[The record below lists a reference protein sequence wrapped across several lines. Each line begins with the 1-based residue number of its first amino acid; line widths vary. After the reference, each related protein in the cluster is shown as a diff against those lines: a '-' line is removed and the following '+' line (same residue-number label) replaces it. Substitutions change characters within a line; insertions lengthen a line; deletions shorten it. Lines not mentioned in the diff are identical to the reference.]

1 MTRTPSSRSP
11 QKHDGGSPAAT
22 QTAASEAP
30 RLITEPADGV
40 PLLTDTPGGLAACA
54 EALSGGTG
62 PVAVDAERAS
72 GIRYGQRAFLVQL
85 KRTGSGIWLIDPEA
99 FDDLSPL
106 VAALKGVEWI
116 LHASTQDL
124 PCLSELGL
132 WPDRLFDTELAARLA
147 GLPRVG
153 LAAVLEQMLGVTL
166 AKEHSAADWS
176 TRPLPESWLTYAALD
191 VELLVEL
198 REALLALLESQG
210 KREWA
215 EQEFEHIRTTPVP
228 GPREDP
234 WRRTSG
240 AHALKSRT
248 QLAVLRE
255 LWQARD
261 DLARHRDIAPGR
273 LLPDSAIVAAAKA
286 QPRTVPQLRATQGFH
301 GRAAGREAA
310 RWVAA
315 IKAGRD
321 RAADGDAPEV
331 HRRGRGDGPPQPR
344 LWKDRSPEADARLRT
359 AKPWVARHA
368 AEIGMPTENLLTPDT
383 LRRIC
388 WNPPAVVTPESVAEA
403 LAELGA
409 RPWQVEQTA
418 AILTVSFLNPMPV

>member
-1 MTRTPSSRSP
+1 MTRTASGRRPSS
-11 QKHDGGSPAAT
+11 HDDGAV
-22 QTAASEAP
+22 TAAETAAPDQP

-40 PLLTDTPGGLAACA
+40 PMVTDTPGGLTACA
-54 EALSGGTG
+54 QALAAGTG

-85 KRTGSGIWLIDPEA
+85 KRAGSGIWLIDPEA
-99 FDDLSPL
+99 FEDLTEL
-106 VAALKGVEWI
+106 VPALEGVEWI

-166 AKEHSAADWS
+166 AKEHSASDWS

-198 REALLALLESQG
+198 RAALLELLESQG

-215 EQEFEHIRTTPVP
+215 EQEFEHVRTSPVP

-240 AHALKSRT
+240 AHALKDRT
-248 QLAVLRE
+248 QLSVLRE
-255 LWQARD
+255 LWHARD
-261 DLARHRDIAPGR
+261 DLARHRDVAPGR
-273 LLPDSAIVAAAKA
+273 LIPDSAIVAAAKA
-286 QPRTVPQLRATQGFH
+286 QPRTVLQLRSTQGFH
-301 GRAAGREAA
+301 GRAAGREAP

-315 IKAGRD
+315 VKAGRA
-321 RAADGDAPEV
+321 RAADGDAPSV

-344 LWKDRSPEADARLRT
+344 LWKDRDPAADARLRT
-359 AKPWVARHA
+359 AKPWIARHA
-368 AEIGMPTENLLTPDT
+368 DQLGMPTENLLTPDT

-388 WNPPAVVTPESVAEA
+388 WSPPAVVTPESVAEA
-403 LAELGA
+403 LAGLGA
-409 RPWQVEQTA
+409 RPWQVEQAT
-418 AILTVSFLNPMPV
+418 AILTVSFLNPLPA

>member
-1 MTRTPSSRSP
+1 MSRT
-11 QKHDGGSPAAT
+11 DGHRRRVSDVDDVT
-22 QTAASEAP
+22 DAP
-30 RLITEPADGV
+30 RLITAPADGV
-40 PLLTDTPGGLAACA
+40 PMVTDTPAGLSACAAALAA
-54 EALSGGTG
+54 GTG

-85 KRTGSGIWLIDPEA
+85 KRAGAGVWLVDPEA
-99 FDDLSPL
+99 FEDLS
-106 VAALKGVEWI
+106 ALAPALQGVEWI
-116 LHASTQDL
+116 LHAATQDL
-124 PCLSELGL
+124 PCLWELGL

-176 TRPLPESWLTYAALD
+176 TRPLPQSWLTYAALD
-191 VELLVEL
+191 VELLAEL
-198 REALLALLESQG
+198 REALLAELEEQG
-210 KREWA
+210 KLQWA
-215 EQEFEHIRTTPVP
+215 EQEFEHLRTTPVP

-240 AHALKSRT
+240 AHALKDRT

-261 DLARHRDIAPGR
+261 DLARHKDVAPGR
-273 LLPDSAIVAAAKA
+273 LLPDSALVAAATA
-286 QPRTVPQLRATQGFH
+286 QPRTVPQLRSTPGFH
-301 GRAAGREAA
+301 GRAALREAP

-315 IKAGRD
+315 VKAGRD
-321 RAADGDAPEV
+321 RAAAGDAPPAQ
-331 HRRGRGDGPPQPR
+331 RRGRGDGPPQPR
-344 LWKDRSPEADARLRT
+344 VWKDRNPEADARLRT
-359 AKPWVARHA
+359 AKPWVSRRA
-368 AEIGMPTENLLTPDT
+368 AELGMPPENLLTPDT

-388 WNPPAVVTPESVAEA
+388 WTPPAPVTPESVAHT
-403 LAELGA
+403 LQRLGA

-418 AILTVSFLNPMPV
+418 AILTVSFLNPMPL